1 MEIQIPNVVGVENM
15 SFVYIVVNL
24 INWVINFFAV
34 VSVIMVVTF
43 GYLLMFTGGDEEKTK
58 KASESLLL
66 AILGMVLVFITPLV
80 IQFIIDKFLAAE
92 I

>member
-1 MEIQIPNVVGVENM
+1 MEIQIPNVVGIENM
-15 SFVYIVVNL
+15 GFVGIVANL
-24 INWVINFFAV
+24 INWVINFSAV

-43 GYLLMFTGGDEEKTK
+43 GYHLIFAGGDEKKTK
-58 KASESLLL
+58 KAYESLLL

-80 IQFIIDKFLAAE
+80 IQFIIDKFLAAG